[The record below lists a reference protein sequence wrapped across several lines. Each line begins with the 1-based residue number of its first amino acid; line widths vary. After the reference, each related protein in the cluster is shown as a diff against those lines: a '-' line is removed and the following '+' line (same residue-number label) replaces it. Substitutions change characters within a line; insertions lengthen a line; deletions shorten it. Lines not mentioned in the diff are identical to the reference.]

1 MDKEDKMKQ
10 NSTSANES
18 LSSPETEKATYV
30 NVSEFRRTVNVF
42 FGRKLAVFGLAIIIA
57 LILTAIFAPW
67 LAPYDPYKMDMTQ
80 VLQHPSSQ
88 HLLGT
93 DSVGRDNLSRVIYG
107 ARVSLIVAIGAIG
120 FSAIV
125 GEALGLLAANFG
137 GAVFHIIMRLNDALM
152 AVPML
157 LIALLFAAVLGGGM
171 KNIIIA
177 LGIGMIPVQCRIT
190 CGQAMTIQQNDYIL
204 AARSI
209 GVGHLRMMLR
219 HIFPNAF
226 PSILI
231 VITIGLGTTILA
243 EAGLSFLGVG
253 ILPPEAAWGS
263 MISDG
268 YKYIL
273 TNPMLSFAPGIAI
286 MLVVFGFNMMGDGLR
301 DALDPRLRGLI

>member
-1 MDKEDKMKQ
+1 MKE
-10 NSTSANES
+10 NSKSANEG
-18 LSSPETEKATYV
+18 LSSPETEKATHV
-30 NVSEFRRTVNVF
+30 NISEFRRTVSVF
-42 FGRKLAVFGLAIIIA
+42 FGRKLAVVGLAIIIA

-80 VLQHPSSQ
+80 VLQQPSSQ

-107 ARVSLIVAIGAIG
+107 ARVSLIVAIAAIG
-120 FSAIV
+120 VSAII
-125 GEALGLLAANFG
+125 GEALGLLAAYFG

-157 LIALLFAAVLGGGM
+157 LIALLLAAVLGGGM

-177 LGIGMIPVQCRIT
+177 LGIGMIPVQCRMM
-190 CGQAMTIQQNDYIL
+190 CGQAMTIQQNDYII

-209 GVGHLRMMLR
+209 GAGDFRMMLK

>member
-1 MDKEDKMKQ
+1 MEN
-10 NSTSANES
+10 NSKSTNRG
-18 LSSPETEKATYV
+18 LSPADVE
-30 NVSEFRRTVNVF
+30 NVTPASRGELRQVVNVF
-42 FGRKLAVFGLAIIIA
+42 LGRKLAVFGLAIIFA

-80 VLQHPSSQ
+80 VLQQPSFQ

-93 DSVGRDNLSRVIYG
+93 DSVGRDVLSRVIYG
-107 ARVSLIVAIGAIG
+107 SRISLIVAFGTIGI
-120 FSAIV
+120 SAII
-125 GEALGLLAANFG
+125 GEALGLLAAYFG
-137 GAVFHIIMRLNDALM
+137 GAVFHIIMRLTDALM

-157 LIALLFAAVLGGGM
+157 LIALVIASVLGGGL

-177 LGIGMIPVQCRIT
+177 LGIGMIPIQCRMM
-190 CGQAMTIQQNDYIL
+190 CGQAMTIQQNDYII

-209 GVGHLRMMLR
+209 GVGHSRMMLR

-268 YKYIL
+268 YKFIL
-273 TNPMLSFAPGIAI
+273 TNPLLSFAPGIAI
-286 MLVVFGFNMMGDGLR
+286 MLVVFGFNMVGDGLR
-301 DALDPRLRGLI
+301 DALDPRLRGTF